1 MSLRHRVRL
10 LPLAAEASWWL
21 SVTWFLV
28 DILPGNLY
36 LRLLPPKR
44 TPLPYEAP
52 DRLRLDPRVH
62 TIANVVKFISKR
74 LPVRSVCFH
83 RGIAVDRMLRSRS
96 IERVMHYGVLRE
108 NGALKAHVWITSAGF
123 GIIGI
128 REAAP
133 YTEVAQF
140 VDRPQSSLSVFQTAT
155 GIKQTDLGE

>member
-21 SVTWFLV
+21 GVTWLLV
-28 DILPGNLY
+28 DLFPGHLY

-52 DRLRLDPRVH
+52 DSLRPDPRVH
-62 TIANVVKFISKR
+62 KIANVVKFISKR
-74 LPVRSVCFH
+74 LPVRSVCIH
-83 RGIAVDRMLRSRS
+83 RGIAVDRMLRSRG
-96 IERVMHYGVLRE
+96 IQRVMHYGVLRE

-123 GIIGI
+123 GIIGTH
-128 REAAP
+128 EAAP

-140 VDRPQSSLSVFQTAT
+140 VEVPQSSLSVFLTAT
-155 GIKQTDLGE
+155 GIEQTDPGE